1 MAKKPY
7 SPRISR
13 REFTTVVM
21 TFVGTI
27 MGIFVGLPVIG
38 YILTPALKKSEAAT
52 DEWVSVG
59 PLDSYPIGT
68 PKLFTFTR
76 TKVNGWEKTVN
87 SYGVFVV
94 RSNENDLTVFSNVC
108 THLSCHVSWVEEE
121 NYYACPCHDGF
132 FELDGSVISGPPP
145 RAMDEYA
152 HRIQDGNIE
161 IDINSLR
168 G

>member
-7 SPRISR
+7 SPRMSR
-13 REFTTVVM
+13 REFTTMVM
-21 TFVGTI
+21 GFVGTI
-27 MGIFVGLPVIG
+27 MGAVVGIPIIG
-38 YILTPALKKSEAAT
+38 YILSPALKKSAEGE
-52 DEWVSVG
+52 DDWVSLGAVE
-59 PLDSYPIGT
+59 SYPIGT

-87 SYGVFVV
+87 SYGVYVV

-108 THLSCHVSWVEEE
+108 THLSCHVAWNEEA
-121 NYYACPCHDGF
+121 NAFPCPCHDAYF
-132 FELDGSVISGPPP
+132 SIDGSVISGPPP
-145 RAMDEYA
+145 RPLDEYVY
-152 HRIQDGNIE
+152 RIQDGNIE